1 MTEIAPTLEN
11 AFGETLHVRVGI
23 ATGIVVVGDIIGSGE
38 SRERDV
44 VGDTPNLAARLQGIA
59 KPDSVVIAEATRRL
73 IGDLFQLNDLG
84 TQELKGIAAE
94 TRAFEVVRA
103 RSVESRFKA
112 MRGALTPLVGRDE
125 EIKLLLHLWG
135 KAKDGEGQVVLLSG
149 EAGIGKTRLVE
160 VLKRRARVQP
170 SACSEFR
177 CSPEHRSTALYP
189 VVEFLQ
195 RLMRFHECGSPVEKL
210 ARLEASLTGYEFCG
224 PEVVSLIANLL
235 SLPVGEKY
243 PSLVGSPALQKR
255 RTLESLVAWLC
266 ERAAEHPVLG
276 IWEDLHWADPSTLE
290 LLGLLIE
297 RLPRVSIMTAFT
309 FRSTFAA
316 PWSKRSHVTEVEVN
330 RLDGAA
336 VESMV
341 RALAKA
347 RDLPPLAVKRIVAKT
362 DGVPLFVEEL
372 TKMLLETGALR
383 AVGAIHGAGGDLA
396 DTDVPSTLQDSLM
409 ARLDRLESAKTVAQ
423 IGATIGREF
432 EYGLIREVG
441 EYDDPTLERELRR
454 LCGAELLREY
464 GVPPSSRYT
473 FRHALI
479 RDAAY
484 NSLLRSRKRLVHRQV
499 AEVLKKREGIASPSS
514 WRITSQR
521 ASCQRSRSTTG
532 KKRVSR
538 RCAGRPMPRP
548 SINCRRA

>member
-1 MTEIAPTLEN
+1 MSGLRCTACGGDADYGARFCERCGAQLLQRCSHCGHRLTRTALFCSRCGASVDPVSQNVSVESVRTDPERRQLTVMFCDLVGSTALSARLDPEDMRIIISSYRKAAAKAVQDYDGFVARYMGDGILAYFGYPRAHEHDAEHAVQAGLAMTEIAPTLEN

-160 VLKRRARVQP
+160 VLKQRARVQP

-347 RDLPPLAVKRIVAKT
+347 RELAIT
-362 DGVPLFVEEL
+362 
-372 TKMLLETGALR
+372 TALR
-383 AVGAIHGAGGDLA
+383 AGAAAVEASELIQELA
-396 DTDVPSTLQDSLM
+396 RNTT
-409 ARLDRLESAKTVAQ
+409 
-423 IGATIGREF
+423 
-432 EYGLIREVG
+432 
-441 EYDDPTLERELRR
+441 
-454 LCGAELLREY
+454 
-464 GVPPSSRYT
+464 
-473 FRHALI
+473 
-479 RDAAY
+479 
-484 NSLLRSRKRLVHRQV
+484 HRQV
-499 AEVLKKREGIASPSS
+499 GEITREAMRDLDTAIDDSLK
-514 WRITSQR
+514 TL
-521 ASCQRSRSTTG
+521 
-532 KKRVSR
+532 
-538 RCAGRPMPRP
+538 
-548 SINCRRA
+548 N